1 MQLRTASA
9 SDVATV
15 AHILISSRRE
25 YLSFAKSPHSS
36 EETHHWIRNTL
47 IPTGSVV
54 VAQLD
59 DEDVGVL
66 ATSVTDGIGWIDQL
80 YVLPG
85 KSGQGIGTVLLNHA
99 QSHLPRP
106 IHLWTF
112 QENHRAISFYEHH
125 GFRAIKYTNGD
136 TNEEKCPDVLYE
148 LN

>member
-1 MQLRTASA
+1 VMQLRTASA

-66 ATSVTDGIGWIDQL
+66 ATSVTDGIGWIARAKSFTQTNSSVDIS
-80 YVLPG
+80 G
-85 KSGQGIGTVLLNHA
+85 KS
-99 QSHLPRP
+99 
-106 IHLWTF
+106 
-112 QENHRAISFYEHH
+112 
-125 GFRAIKYTNGD
+125 
-136 TNEEKCPDVLYE
+136 
-148 LN
+148 